1 MQIGITGGAGFI
13 GAALALRL
21 QASGHTVYVMDAF
34 TDYYDVELK
43 LERAQRLQA
52 DGIDVFDGNVHEEL
66 GTWCEAYTFDALF
79 HLAALPGV
87 PGSLTE
93 PHRYIEDDIAMT
105 VTVLEIARTHGIP
118 HVFFASSSSVYGE
131 QTGALLEQQATGNV
145 MSPYAAAKYS
155 AETFCRTYHNLYDM
169 NMTIFRFFTVYGPSG
184 RPDMALF
191 RFIEQALDGQPL
203 TVFGDPVRD
212 FTYIDDITRGME
224 QALEAKAT
232 GTFNLGANRPESVR
246 DIAAMLSER
255 FNVPVRS
262 APARIGDVSMTWS
275 NTDAARQTFG
285 YVPSFTL
292 ADGIERMIRWHLERR

>member
-21 QASGHTVYVMDAF
+21 QASGHTVYVIDAF

-43 LERAQRLQA
+43 LTRAKQLQA
-52 DGIDVFDGNVHEEL
+52 NGIDVFDGNVHEDL
-66 GTWCEAYTFDALF
+66 ATWCANHSFAALF

-105 VTVLEIARTHGIP
+105 VTVLETARTHGIP

-131 QTGALLEQQATGNV
+131 QTGALLEHQATGNV

-155 AETFCRTYHNLYDM
+155 AETFCRTYHNLYDL
-169 NMTIFRFFTVYGPSG
+169 NVTIFRFFTVYGPSG

-224 QALEAKAT
+224 QALDAKAT
-232 GTFNLGANRPESVR
+232 GIFNLGTNRPESVR
-246 DIAAMLSER
+246 DVAAMLSKR
-255 FNVPVRS
+255 FHVPVHS
-262 APARIGDVSMTWS
+262 APARTGDVSMTWS